1 MIDKI
6 KEQFKNFDFP
16 LFIATVV
23 LTIIGI
29 ILISSATKSMSGGSR
44 NVIIQIAALILGI
57 AACLVV
63 AFWDYEYLA
72 TKSYYIFG
80 INILLLVTVLILGT
94 GAEEW
99 GGKSWIRFGPI
110 GIQPS
115 ELVKIGFIICLASQ
129 LAHFKEEL
137 NHPQKLL
144 WTLLHAGT
152 LLGLILLQPD
162 MGTAMVFAVI
172 YAGMLFVAKLS
183 YKYIITAIAA
193 FIASAPLIWM
203 FILEDYQKNRILV
216 FLNPEL
222 DPQKAGYQ
230 VIQSKIAIGSGQIT
244 GEGLYSGIQT
254 QLGFLPARH
263 TDFIFAVAGEELGFI
278 GCLVII
284 GLIIFI
290 IARCFYIGQNA
301 KNSLGGFMAV
311 GVGVMLL
318 AQSFENIGMTIGLT
332 PVTGITLPFLSYGG
346 SSIVTNFIAIGLVLN
361 VCRKRKVINFGQS
374 L

>member
-6 KEQFKNFDFP
+6 KEQIKNFDFP
-16 LFIATVV
+16 LFIATVA

-193 FIASAPLIWM
+193 FIASVPLIWM

-222 DPQKAGYQ
+222 DPQKSGYQ

-361 VCRKRKVINFGQS
+361 VCRKRKVINFG
-374 L
+374 